1 MYNSVFL
8 FFTVFLLSRTL
19 AVFSDEAY
27 SVDFY
32 HALLGLPIQQ
42 CTFFHQPNPAS
53 KASLI
58 YTLTDKSIL
67 GAVNPKDGSIVWRQ
81 QLSDCE
87 SHKCF
92 LRAGKGQD
100 VVISANADEVSA
112 WNAADGKL
120 VWRTVAQGYVIEDLE
135 IWEFPGAGNELSAKD
150 ALVLYNGFQP
160 TLRRLSGES
169 GESLWT
175 YKDER
180 YRNFTLIHR
189 EY

>member
-8 FFTVFLLSRTL
+8 FLTVFLLSRTL

-27 SVDFY
+27 SVDFH
-32 HALLGLPIQQ
+32 HALLGLPIQE

-81 QLSDCE
+81 QLSGCVNA
-87 SHKCF
+87 KCL

-100 VVISANADEVSA
+100 IVISANADEVSA

-120 VWRTVAQGYVIEDLE
+120 VWRTTAQGRIVEDLE
-135 IWEFPGAGNELSAKD
+135 ILELPGTGSGSSVKD
-150 ALVLYNGFQP
+150 AVVLYSGSQP
-160 TLRRLSGES
+160 SLRRLSGES
-169 GESLWT
+169 GDSIWV

-180 YRNFTLIHR
+180 YRSFALMYC
-189 EY
+189 EC